1 MASGA
6 NFFRGTTLDQDS
18 RFFNKHKKLLAKME
32 FPTCFKHKVEIS
44 KVNKEVMHQWITEK
58 ITQVLGFEDDIVVST
73 AINLLEPTH
82 PLDPLNPKEM
92 QVALTGFLEGDAAS
106 YMEELW
112 TLLVSAQENPTGIPQ
127 VFLDKKKK
135 EMEAKRDQ
143 DAKDREQSVTFSASN
158 TLQVADIQISSAALS
173 KHTPCQGIVAS

>member
-1 MASGA
+1 
-6 NFFRGTTLDQDS
+6 
-18 RFFNKHKKLLAKME
+18 ME

-143 DAKDREQSVTFSASN
+143 DAKDRERLA
-158 TLQVADIQISSAALS
+158 
-173 KHTPCQGIVAS
+173 KR